1 MLLDDRPLFHL
12 ARMLVPVFCTAG
24 IRAKPPGLKAH
35 LGYWLATLRAEG
47 SSVLGGHVLNRV
59 FVAIRFDGAYGN
71 VYLLRDFFE
80 PNPGSPHL
88 LYLYFL

>member
-1 MLLDDRPLFHL
+1 
-12 ARMLVPVFCTAG
+12 MLVPVFDTTG
-24 IRAKPPGLKAH
+24 IRAKPSGLKSH
-35 LGYWLATLRAEG
+35 LGYWPATLRAERHI
-47 SSVLGGHVLNRV
+47 VLRGHVLNGV
-59 FVAIRFDGAYGN
+59 FVAISFNCAYGN